1 MVPVSPHEWHG
12 VVADWL
18 QHGRFTTPHSCA
30 ATVLARGS
38 VVPKYHEGMPLVHAL
53 DLYERKVCPT
63 GNVWAVAEGMTNRQV
78 ASSAGAPVP
87 WLSGPRC
94 WFYRARKAGTSI
106 DGLSFCFASGRVAN
120 IIHAVHT

>member
-1 MVPVSPHEWHG
+1 
-12 VVADWL
+12 
-18 QHGRFTTPHSCA
+18 
-30 ATVLARGS
+30 
-38 VVPKYHEGMPLVHAL
+38 MPLVHAL